1 MRGVKHHSAGF
12 VLSDAVNALSAIETE
27 GISLDDVLDSRLAHP
42 ELRRT
47 VSSLLFQYFR
57 RKRFIDTWIA
67 RLASRPPRPPI
78 RRVLAV
84 ALTQLRFQTGIAP
97 QSAANI
103 AVDFVKES
111 GWYPES
117 RFVNAVLRNAPASM
131 PVLSD
136 EPGEVLPPL
145 LLRRWNA
152 RFRPD
157 ELEALTE
164 AFLTPAGFTFRA
176 EREFVP
182 GELAS
187 AGVPAYGRFR
197 FYFSDDPGRVL
208 GSEALR
214 EGNIYIQDPAASLAP
229 SLPDFTGVR
238 RILDLC
244 AAPGGKSLMLAEQME
259 PGATLVAADR
269 SERRQ
274 QLTADNFRRRG
285 LDFAILTAEPHEVSG
300 TFDLVLAD
308 VPCSNTG
315 VFRRRPDALWRF
327 SAGELARIL
336 RLQEEILN
344 AAADRV
350 APGGQLV
357 YSTCSIELEEN
368 GLQIERFLS
377 GHPEFRKVTARQILP
392 SVETDGAYACLLR
405 RD

>member
-1 MRGVKHHSAGF
+1 MREVKHSAAGF
-12 VLSDAVNALSAIETE
+12 VLGDAVNALTAVEAE
-27 GISLDDVLDSRLAHP
+27 GVSLDDVLDFRLEHP

-57 RKRFIDTWIA
+57 RKRFIDGWIT
-67 RLASRPPRPPI
+67 RLAPRPPRPPL

-84 ALTQLRFQTGIAP
+84 ALTQLHFQSGIAP
-97 QSAANI
+97 QSAVNI
-103 AVDFVKES
+103 VVDYVKTHGHYS
-111 GWYPES
+111 ES
-117 RFVNAVLRNAPASM
+117 RFINAVLRNAPAAI
-131 PVLSD
+131 PELSD
-136 EPGEVLPPL
+136 APEAVLPPGL
-145 LLRRWNA
+145 FRRWSA

-157 ELEALTE
+157 ELEMLTE

-176 EREFVP
+176 ERDFQP

-187 AGVPAYGRFR
+187 AGIPACGEFR

-208 GSEALR
+208 GSAALR
-214 EGNIYIQDPAASLAP
+214 EGRIYIQDPAASLAP
-229 SLPDFTGVR
+229 SLPDFHGVR
-238 RILDLC
+238 SILDLC

-259 PGATLVAADR
+259 PGATLIAADR

-274 QLTADNFRRRG
+274 RLTADNFRRRG
-285 LDFAILTAEPHEVSG
+285 LEFPVLTAEPHELEG
-300 TFDLVLAD
+300 LFDLVLAD

-327 SAGELARIL
+327 SGGELTRIL

-344 AAADRV
+344 SAAQRV

-368 GLQIERFLS
+368 ALQVERFLT
-377 GHPEFRKVTARQILP
+377 GHPEFRKESSRQILP
-392 SVETDGAYACLLR
+392 SVESDGAYACLLR
-405 RD
+405 RA